1 MEGFDLNT
9 AFNKVASYIFLVVK
23 RPTGKARLFHISHQ
37 PLEPQYVRPKK
48 TLSTRLFTAVTLGA
62 WCFGVLVH
70 ATFQAVLGSWYNGII
85 SHCGLVKGEVV
96 MIFAFALSTVTALL
110 IEASLRLHSSL
121 ERCIVHLGTGLLVV
135 PLVLA
140 IGLRVM
146 EPEMSGLQIGMM
158 VGLECMFAATI
169 WGVSMLLFGGLY
181 ESWRRRNRSL

>member
-1 MEGFDLNT
+1 
-9 AFNKVASYIFLVVK
+9 
-23 RPTGKARLFHISHQ
+23 
-37 PLEPQYVRPKK
+37 
-48 TLSTRLFTAVTLGA
+48 
-62 WCFGVLVH
+62 
-70 ATFQAVLGSWYNGII
+70 
-85 SHCGLVKGEVV
+85 
-96 MIFAFALSTVTALL
+96 
-110 IEASLRLHSSL
+110 
-121 ERCIVHLGTGLLVV
+121 LLVV